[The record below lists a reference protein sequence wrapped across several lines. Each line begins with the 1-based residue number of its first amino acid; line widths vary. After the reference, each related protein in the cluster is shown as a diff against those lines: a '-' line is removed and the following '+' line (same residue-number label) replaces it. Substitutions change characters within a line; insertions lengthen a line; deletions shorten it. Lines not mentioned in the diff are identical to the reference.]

1 MRIIFRIFA
10 AYMGAR
16 KLQKFAEF
24 DSSPHSLDMNHET
37 KGKWNTYFK
46 NENPIVLELAC
57 GKGDYTVNLAE
68 KFPDKNFIGID
79 IKGSRLWRGC
89 KTIAER
95 GLKNAAFLRIYI
107 DTIENYFEKGEVSEI
122 WITFPDPQP
131 KKARKRLT
139 HPKFLNSYLPLLNG
153 NGSVNLKTDSDLMY
167 EFTKEVVAQNE
178 LSVLEDIPNV
188 YEQEEINELMQIQ
201 TYYEKMWLAEGRT
214 IKFISFQLNKETNY
228 LKPELE

>member
-1 MRIIFRIFA
+1 MRIILRIFA
-10 AYMGAR
+10 TYMGAR

-24 DSSPHSLDMNHET
+24 DSSPHSKDMNHET
-37 KGKWNTYFK
+37 KGKWNAYFK

-68 KFPDKNFIGID
+68 KFPDKNFIGVD

-89 KTIAER
+89 KSIAER

-228 LKPELE
+228 LKPE

>member
-1 MRIIFRIFA
+1 
-10 AYMGAR
+10 
-16 KLQKFAEF
+16 
-24 DSSPHSLDMNHET
+24 MNHET
-37 KGKWNTYFK
+37 KGKWNAYFK

-68 KFPDKNFIGID
+68 KFPDKNFIGVD

-89 KTIAER
+89 KSIAER
-95 GLKNAAFLRIYI
+95 GLTNAAFLRIYI

-167 EFTKEVVAQNE
+167 EFTKEVIAQNK
-178 LSVLEDIPNV
+178 LGVLEDISNV

-228 LKPELE
+228 LKPD